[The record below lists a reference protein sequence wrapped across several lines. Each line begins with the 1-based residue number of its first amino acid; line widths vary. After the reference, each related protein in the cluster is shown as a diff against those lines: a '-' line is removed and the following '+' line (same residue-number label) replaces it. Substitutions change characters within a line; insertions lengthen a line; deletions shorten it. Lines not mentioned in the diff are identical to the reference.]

1 MVQQTKAEQIAR
13 EWGKINALM
22 IKQTGLINIESI
34 NQENNYFGN
43 NIFEFVI
50 TTKMKLLDP
59 KDLKLCVEKCE

>member
-22 IKQTGLINIESI
+22 IKQTGLIKIESI